1 VITPSV
7 VEVDVEVPCKVE
19 LICSPVVEE
28 VAEVVVVDDDEPA
41 LPLALVILP
50 DDPELVP
57 LPTVLLLP
65 PFDPVPLIEEEDVSA
80 IEEDAAVG
88 VEEEDDEVPAT
99 EEEVLVGSEV
109 EVVDDDET
117 AAPDVGA

>member
-7 VEVDVEVPCKVE
+7 VAADVEVPCNVE
-19 LICSPVVEE
+19 LICSPVEE